1 MMTDRHGAPA
11 RSSAAAQPAATAS
24 TIRPWAARSL
34 LFVPGDSPRKLEKAL
49 GGGADLIILDLED
62 SVAESAKPAA
72 RDHVAEALGQQTRA
86 KPLWVRVNPLDTPH
100 TLTDLVAIVQ
110 HRPDGIMLPKATP
123 DEALLLGHYLT
134 ALEAAAGIEAES
146 IRLIVVA
153 TETAP
158 ALFRLGDYAGV
169 PRLDALTWGAEDLA
183 AAFGAAANRDAQG
196 KLLEPFALART
207 LCLAGAHAAGIAPIE
222 TIDPNFRDEE
232 RMAKV
237 PADAR
242 KVGFRGMMAIH
253 PAQVGPINRAFTP
266 TEEELARAR
275 RIVALFEENPEAG
288 ALQLDGEMVDIPH
301 LKQARSLIELAGR

>member
-1 MMTDRHGAPA
+1 MT
-11 RSSAAAQPAATAS
+11 SSLPQS
-24 TIRPWAARSL
+24 DIRPWAARSL

-49 GGGADLIILDLED
+49 GGDADLIILDLED
-62 SVAESAKPAA
+62 SVAESAKPEA
-72 RDHVAEALGQQTRA
+72 RVHVAEALEKSERG

-100 TLTDLVAIVQ
+100 TLTDLVAIVK

-123 DEALLLGHYLT
+123 DEAVLLGHYLT
-134 ALEAAAGIEAES
+134 ALEAAAGIEPES
-146 IRLIVVA
+146 IRMIVVA

-158 ALFRLGDYAGV
+158 ALFRLGDYAGM

-183 AAFGAAANRDAQG
+183 AAFGASANRDDHGQ
-196 KLLEPFALART
+196 LLEPFALART

-222 TIDPNFRDEE
+222 TIDPNFRDAE

-266 TEEELARAR
+266 SDEELERAR
-275 RIVALFEENPEAG
+275 RIVALFEENPETG

-301 LKQARSLIELAGR
+301 LKQARGLLDQAGG

>member
-1 MMTDRHGAPA
+1 MTAT
-11 RSSAAAQPAATAS
+11 SNSVSNAATD
-24 TIRPWAARSL
+24 IRPWTARSL

-49 GGGADLIILDLED
+49 TGEADLIILDLED
-62 SVAESAKPAA
+62 SVAPSAKPGA
-72 RDHVAEALGQQTRA
+72 REHVAQALGQGARS
-86 KPLWVRVNPLDTPH
+86 KPLWVRINPLDTPDAMQ
-100 TLTDLVAIVQ
+100 DLVAVVQ

-123 DEALLLGHYLT
+123 DEARLLGHYLT
-134 ALEAAAGIEAES
+134 ALEAAAGLEAES

-183 AAFGAAANRDAQG
+183 AAFGSAANRDAAG
-196 KLLEPFALART
+196 NLLAPFALART
-207 LCLAGAHAAGIAPIE
+207 LCLAGANAAGVAPIE

-242 KVGFRGMMAIH
+242 MLGFKGMMAIH
-253 PAQVGPINRAFTP
+253 PAQVEPINRAFTP
-266 TEEELARAR
+266 SEEELERAR
-275 RIVALFEENPEAG
+275 RIVALFEANPDSG

-301 LKQARSLIELAGR
+301 LKQARGLLAQARV

>member
-1 MMTDRHGAPA
+1 MNTHALK
-11 RSSAAAQPAATAS
+11 AAATHAA
-24 TIRPWAARSL
+24 TIRPWTARSL
-34 LFVPGDSPRKLEKAL
+34 LFVPGDSPRKFEKAL
-49 GGGADLIILDLED
+49 AGEADLLILDLED

-72 RDHVAEALGQQTRA
+72 REHVAGALAEQGERA
-86 KPLWVRVNPLDTPH
+86 KPLWVRINPMDTAH
-100 TLTDLVAIVQ
+100 ALTDLVAIVK

-123 DEALLLGHYLT
+123 DETRLLGHYLT
-134 ALEAAAGIEAES
+134 ALEAAAGLEAES

-196 KLLEPFALART
+196 NLLEPFALART
-207 LCLAGAHAAGIAPIE
+207 LCLAGASAAGIAPIE

-232 RMAKV
+232 RMHRTAQ
-237 PADAR
+237 AAR
-242 KVGFRGMMAIH
+242 TLGFRGMMCIH
-253 PAQVGPINRAFTP
+253 PAQIGPTNRAFTP
-266 TEEELARAR
+266 SDEDLDRAR
-275 RIVALFEENPEAG
+275 RIVALFDENPDAG

-301 LKQARSLIELAGR
+301 LKQARGLLAQAGE

>member
-1 MMTDRHGAPA
+1 MTAT
-11 RSSAAAQPAATAS
+11 SNSVFNAATNV
-24 TIRPWAARSL
+24 RPWTARSL
-34 LFVPGDSPRKLEKAL
+34 LFVPGDSERKLEKAL
-49 GGGADLIILDLED
+49 AGEADLIILDLED
-62 SVAESAKPAA
+62 SVAPSAKPGA
-72 RDHVAEALGQQTRA
+72 REHVAQALGQGARS
-86 KPLWVRVNPLDTPH
+86 KPLWVRINPLDTPDAMQ
-100 TLTDLVAIVQ
+100 DLVAVVQ

-123 DEALLLGHYLT
+123 DEARLLGHYLT
-134 ALEAAAGIEAES
+134 ALEAAAGLEAES

-183 AAFGAAANRDAQG
+183 AAFGSAANRDADG
-196 KLLEPFALART
+196 NLLAPFALART
-207 LCLAGAHAAGIAPIE
+207 LCLAGANAAGVAPIE

-242 KVGFRGMMAIH
+242 TLGFRGMMAIH
-253 PAQVGPINRAFTP
+253 PAQVEPINRAFTP
-266 TEEELARAR
+266 SEEELERAR
-275 RIVALFEENPEAG
+275 RIVALFEANPDSG

-301 LKQARSLIELAGR
+301 LKQARGLLAQARV

>member
-1 MMTDRHGAPA
+1 MTAT
-11 RSSAAAQPAATAS
+11 SNSVSNAATD
-24 TIRPWAARSL
+24 IRPWTARSL

-49 GGGADLIILDLED
+49 TGEADLIILDLED
-62 SVAESAKPAA
+62 SVAPSAKPGA
-72 RDHVAEALGQQTRA
+72 REHVAQALGQGARS
-86 KPLWVRVNPLDTPH
+86 KPLWVRINPLDTPDAMQ
-100 TLTDLVAIVQ
+100 DLVAVVQ

-123 DEALLLGHYLT
+123 DEARLLGHYLT
-134 ALEAAAGIEAES
+134 ALEAAAGLEAES

-183 AAFGAAANRDAQG
+183 AAFGSSANRDADG
-196 KLLEPFALART
+196 NLLAPFALART
-207 LCLAGAHAAGIAPIE
+207 LCLAGANAAGVAPIE

-242 KVGFRGMMAIH
+242 TLGFRGMMAIH
-253 PAQVGPINRAFTP
+253 PAQVEPINRAFTP
-266 TEEELARAR
+266 SEDELERAR
-275 RIVALFEENPEAG
+275 RIVALFEANPDSG

-301 LKQARSLIELAGR
+301 LKQARGLLAQARV

>member
-1 MMTDRHGAPA
+1 MTAT
-11 RSSAAAQPAATAS
+11 SNSVSNAATD
-24 TIRPWAARSL
+24 IRPWTARSL

-49 GGGADLIILDLED
+49 TGEADLIILDLED
-62 SVAESAKPAA
+62 SVAPSAKPGA
-72 RDHVAEALGQQTRA
+72 REHVAKALGQGARS
-86 KPLWVRVNPLDTPH
+86 KPLWVRINPLDTPDAMQ
-100 TLTDLVAIVQ
+100 DLVAVVQ

-123 DEALLLGHYLT
+123 DEARLLGHYLT
-134 ALEAAAGIEAES
+134 ALEAAAGLEAES

-183 AAFGAAANRDAQG
+183 AAFGSSANRDADG
-196 KLLEPFALART
+196 NLLAPFALART
-207 LCLAGAHAAGIAPIE
+207 LCLAGANAAGVAPIE

-242 KVGFRGMMAIH
+242 TLGFRGMMAIH
-253 PAQVGPINRAFTP
+253 PAQVEPINRAFTP
-266 TEEELARAR
+266 SEDELERAR
-275 RIVALFEENPEAG
+275 RIVALFEANPDSG

-301 LKQARSLIELAGR
+301 LKQARGLLAQARV